1 MIGIIML
8 RIVTFKLEEE
18 LLEEIDRYAQSKR
31 LTRSDV
37 IRLALLNLLSNKKQ
51 KQ

>member
-1 MIGIIML
+1 ML

-18 LLEEIDRYAQSKR
+18 LLEQVDKYAQEKR

-37 IRLALLNLLSNKKQ
+37 IRLALLNLLNQADKTKQ
-51 KQ
+51 

>member
-1 MIGIIML
+1 ML

-18 LLEEIDRYAQSKR
+18 LLEKIDKYAQEKR

-37 IRLALLNLLSNKKQ
+37 IRLALLNLLDQTNKANQ
-51 KQ
+51 

>member
-1 MIGIIML
+1 ML

-18 LLEEIDRYAQSKR
+18 LLEQVDKYAQEKK

-37 IRLALLNLLSNKKQ
+37 IRLALLNLLNQVEKTKQ
-51 KQ
+51 

>member
-1 MIGIIML
+1 ML

-18 LLEEIDRYAQSKR
+18 LLEKIDRYAQERR

-37 IRLALLNLLSNKKQ
+37 IRLALLNLLDQSNKANQ
-51 KQ
+51 

>member
-1 MIGIIML
+1 ML

-18 LLEEIDRYAQSKR
+18 LLEEIDKYAQSKK

-37 IRLALLNLLSNKKQ
+37 IRLALLNLLSSKKQ
-51 KQ
+51 RLSREY

>member
-1 MIGIIML
+1 ML

-18 LLEEIDRYAQSKR
+18 LLEEVDKYAQSKR

-37 IRLALLNLLSNKKQ
+37 IRLALLNLLSSKKQ
-51 KQ
+51 RLSREY

>member
-1 MIGIIML
+1 ML

-18 LLEEIDRYAQSKR
+18 LLEEVDKYAQSKK

-37 IRLALLNLLSNKKQ
+37 IRLALLNLLSSKKQ
-51 KQ
+51 RVSREY

>member
-1 MIGIIML
+1 ML

-18 LLEEIDRYAQSKR
+18 LLEEIDKYAQSRR

-37 IRLALLNLLSNKKQ
+37 IRLALLNLLSSKKQ
-51 KQ
+51 R

>member
-1 MIGIIML
+1 MML

-18 LLEEIDRYAQSKR
+18 LLEQVDRYAQEKR

-37 IRLALLNLLSNKKQ
+37 IRLALLNLLNQIDKTKQ
-51 KQ
+51 

>member
-1 MIGIIML
+1 ML

-18 LLEEIDRYAQSKR
+18 LLEEVDKYAQSKK

-37 IRLALLNLLSNKKQ
+37 IRLALLNLLSSKKQ
-51 KQ
+51 RLSREY

>member
-1 MIGIIML
+1 ML

-18 LLEEIDRYAQSKR
+18 LLEEVDRYAQSKK

-37 IRLALLNLLSNKKQ
+37 IRLALLNLLSSKKQ
-51 KQ
+51 RLSREY

>member
-1 MIGIIML
+1 ML

-18 LLEEIDRYAQSKR
+18 LLEQVDRYAQEKR

-37 IRLALLNLLSNKKQ
+37 IRLALLNLLNQVDKTKQ
-51 KQ
+51 

>member
-1 MIGIIML
+1 MML

-18 LLEEIDRYAQSKR
+18 LLEQVDRYAQEKR

-37 IRLALLNLLSNKKQ
+37 IRLALLNLLNQVDKTKQ
-51 KQ
+51 

>member
-1 MIGIIML
+1 ML

-18 LLEEIDRYAQSKR
+18 LLEEVDKYAQSKK

-51 KQ
+51 RLSREY